1 MLRILIADDH
11 DIFRQGLKKIL
22 AGEYPSAYIEDV
34 GDSDDLI
41 KKGTKENWDLIISDF
56 SMPGMTGIEALQLI
70 KQTHPKL
77 PCIVLSIY
85 PEEHYALRAL
95 KAGVS
100 GYLNKTAAS
109 AEVIKAVNTVLMG
122 RKYITAKIAE
132 KLVSQ
137 LGYDPHK
144 EPHELLSDR
153 EFEVF
158 KRIAAGES
166 ISEIAAKLFISPS
179 TISTYRGRI
188 LEKMGLKTNADLTL
202 YAIEQ
207 KFI

>member
-22 AGEYPSAYIEDV
+22 AGEYPSAHIEDV
-34 GDSDDLI
+34 GNSDDLI
-41 KKGTKENWDLIISDF
+41 KKGTTENWDLIISDF
-56 SMPGMTGIEALQLI
+56 SMPGMTGIEALQRI
-70 KQTHPKL
+70 RQAHPKL
-77 PCIVLSIY
+77 PCIILSIH

-109 AEVIKAVNTVLMG
+109 AEVIKAVKTVLMG
-122 RKYITAKIAE
+122 QKYITAKIAE
-132 KLVSQ
+132 KLASQ

-153 EFEVF
+153 ELEVF

-166 ISEIAAKLFISPS
+166 VSVIASKLFISPS

-202 YAIEQ
+202 YAIQQ